1 VVTAQTRYVH
11 CSSKQA
17 FITSPF
23 MLNEHV
29 NVCEEYEQ
37 VPSRIHIFIV
47 ICMNGIIIVSE
58 DVFIITAT
66 NILMVYSSLHEK

>member
-1 VVTAQTRYVH
+1 
-11 CSSKQA
+11 
-17 FITSPF
+17 

-37 VPSRIHIFIV
+37 VPSRIRIFIV
-47 ICMNGIIIVSE
+47 IFMNGVIIVCE